1 MLPQILNIVFMKI
14 AVIGTG
20 NVGGA
25 LATKWAH
32 KGHEI
37 FLGVRDVANFKGR
50 DLLLNPNTSL
60 HTVQEAVALCE
71 VILMATPAITA
82 IETTKS
88 LGDTSGKVIID
99 AANIVNDRGPGGFG
113 SVTEAILAYTATD
126 DVVKCFN
133 TTGYNNIRDTAYGDQ
148 NLDMFVA
155 GDSPHGKVVAIDLA
169 HDAGFAVCYDI
180 GGNDKFDLMEQ
191 FARFWINLALN
202 QGHGRDIGF
211 KVLKR

>member
-1 MLPQILNIVFMKI
+1 MKI

-37 FLGVRDVANFKGR
+37 FLGVRDVSNFKGK
-50 DLLLNPNTSL
+50 DLLQNPQTSL
-60 HTVQEAVALCE
+60 HTIQEAVAQSE
-71 VILMATPAITA
+71 VVLLATPAITA

-88 LGDTSGKVIID
+88 LGDTTGKIIID
-99 AANIVNDRGPGGFG
+99 AANIVNGRGPRGFD
-113 SVTEAILAYTATD
+113 SVTEAIIAYTTTD

-133 TTGYNNIRDTAYGDQ
+133 TTGYNNMKDTAYGEQ
-148 NLDMFVA
+148 TLDMFVA
-155 GDSPHGKVVAIDLA
+155 GDSPHGKLVAIDLA
-169 HDAGFAVCYDI
+169 HDAGFGACYDI

-191 FARFWINLALN
+191 FARFWINLSLN

>member
-1 MLPQILNIVFMKI
+1 MKI
-14 AVIGTG
+14 AIIGTG

-32 KGHEI
+32 AGHEI
-37 FLGVRDVANFKGR
+37 FLGVRDVSNFKGT
-50 DLLLNPNTSL
+50 DLLQNPNTSL
-60 HTVQEAVALCE
+60 HTIQEAVALGE
-71 VILMATPAITA
+71 VVLMATPAITS

-88 LGDTSGKVIID
+88 LGDTKGKVIID
-99 AANIVNDRGPGGFG
+99 AANIVNGRGPIGFD
-113 SVTEAILAYTATD
+113 SVTEAIIAYTATD

-133 TTGYNNIRDTAYGDQ
+133 TTGYNNMKDTAYGDQ
-148 NLDMFVA
+148 TLDMFVA
-155 GDSPHGKVVAIDLA
+155 GDSPHGKLVAIELA
-169 HDAGFAVCYDI
+169 HDAGFGACYDI

>member
-1 MLPQILNIVFMKI
+1 MKI
-14 AVIGTG
+14 AIIGTG

-32 KGHEI
+32 AGHEI
-37 FLGVRDVANFKGR
+37 FLGVRDVSNFKGT
-50 DLLLNPNTSL
+50 DLLQNPNTSL
-60 HTVQEAVALCE
+60 HTVQEAVAQSE

-88 LGDTSGKVIID
+88 LGDTLGKVIID
-99 AANIVNDRGPGGFG
+99 AANIVNERGPRGFN
-113 SVTEAILAYTATD
+113 SVTDAIIAYTATD

-133 TTGYNNIRDTAYGDQ
+133 TTGYNNMKDTAYGDQ
-148 NLDMFVA
+148 VLDMFVA
-155 GDSPHGKVVAIDLA
+155 GDSPHGKLVAIELA
-169 HDAGFAVCYDI
+169 HDAEFGACYDI

>member
-1 MLPQILNIVFMKI
+1 MKI
-14 AVIGTG
+14 AIIGTG

-32 KGHEI
+32 AGHEI
-37 FLGVRDVANFKGR
+37 FLGVRDVSNFKGT
-50 DLLLNPNTSL
+50 DLLQNPNTSL
-60 HTVQEAVALCE
+60 HTVQEAVAKSE

-88 LGDTSGKVIID
+88 LGDTLGKVIID
-99 AANIVNDRGPGGFG
+99 AANIVNERGPRGFN
-113 SVTEAILAYTATD
+113 SVTDAIIAYTATD

-133 TTGYNNIRDTAYGDQ
+133 TTGYNNMKDTAYGDQ
-148 NLDMFVA
+148 VLDMFVA
-155 GDSPHGKVVAIDLA
+155 GDSPHGKLVAIELA
-169 HDAGFAVCYDI
+169 HDAGFGACYDI